1 MRIDEK
7 GKEALAGVFS
17 RESIDQVRNPEKLN
31 EYIRV
36 ASPGTWILAAALVL
50 VLAALIIW
58 GVIGRIP
65 VHFQILGIAVS
76 EMKGVNYP
84 ASSDLEEEGVSE
96 IYCIVNP
103 QSASSLSLDKKD
115 AVVLF
120 PDGTRVT
127 GTVTSLSASPSSVD
141 EVKATLQSYVIDSD
155 YVKNSLGLNQSDY
168 WYEFIIE
175 MDETVALTYWCALTQ
190 VNIVAGQNAPISY
203 LFK

>member
-7 GKEALAGVFS
+7 GTEALAGVFS

-50 VLAALIIW
+50 VLSALIIW

-65 VHFQILGIAVS
+65 VYFQSLGIGIS
-76 EMKGVNYP
+76 EMMREDY
-84 ASSDLEEEGVSE
+84 SEDSDTEEDGISE

-103 QSASSLSLDKKD
+103 QAASSISLDKKD
-115 AVVLF
+115 AVVFF
-120 PDGTRVT
+120 PDGTRAT
-127 GTVTSLSASPSSVD
+127 GTVASMSASPSSTD
-141 EVKATLQSYVIDSD
+141 EVEDSLQSYAIDSD
-155 YVKNSLGLNQSDY
+155 YVKKVLGLDQSDY
-168 WYEFIIE
+168 WYELIIE
-175 MDETVALTYWCALTQ
+175 MDEAVSLTYWGALTT
-190 VNIVAGQNAPISY
+190 VNIVASQNAPISY